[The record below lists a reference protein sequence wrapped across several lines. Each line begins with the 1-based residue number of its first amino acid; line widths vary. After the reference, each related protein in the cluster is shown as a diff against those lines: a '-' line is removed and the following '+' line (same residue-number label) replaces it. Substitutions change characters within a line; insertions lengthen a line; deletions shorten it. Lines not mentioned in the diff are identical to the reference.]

1 MADPNRGFGKEKR
14 DEVDEEEEVEED
26 VEQADQ
32 EVEQEKTEDG
42 AGDARAEVVEEEENP
57 ETMDDSLAPTDS
69 LTNVVKED
77 NGDDVEVEV
86 EPAAGN

>member
-26 VEQADQ
+26 VEQADE
-32 EVEQEKTEDG
+32 EVEQENTEDG
-42 AGDARAEVVEEEENP
+42 AGDEVVEEEENP